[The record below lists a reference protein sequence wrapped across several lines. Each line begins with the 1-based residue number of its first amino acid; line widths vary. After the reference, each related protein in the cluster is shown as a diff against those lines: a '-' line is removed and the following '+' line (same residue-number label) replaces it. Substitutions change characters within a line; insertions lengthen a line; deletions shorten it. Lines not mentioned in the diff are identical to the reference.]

1 MSENNTERNQT
12 ADISGQDNPQTNA
25 ESLEL
30 MSPEQIAD
38 LQKQAADLQ
47 KQAKELYDGF
57 KTESEDVKDQFGLL
71 VLQLKK
77 IREIIRKQNNLD
89 AAYGT
94 WFADL
99 IRQAT
104 PSGSYDKNAALDND
118 MLINLTRELSQ
129 QNFSC
134 AKERQELEAVKREI
148 AEKQR
153 ELNTLDDRIK
163 EEYDRKKQE
172 KEAELAGFDRQIQG
186 KQQELDALNREIGNK
201 QTAIRTYE
209 AASGEDFEG
218 YAIPSGAKSGHIYL
232 CGSYAS
238 VDVTATPQVMRNVL
252 TGIDPEADQDENM
265 FRYMGQPQIVIR
277 KLPDGRV
284 MAKSQTAKRPNK
296 VDGKPLSCE
305 AETELRQGAVI
316 EMTDGKGNTR
326 TVKVYIAV

>member
-12 ADISGQDNPQTNA
+12 ADIPGQDNPQTNA
-25 ESLEL
+25 EDLVL

-38 LQKQAADLQ
+38 LQKQA
-47 KQAKELYDGF
+47 KEIYDGF
-57 KTESEDVKDQFGLL
+57 KPESEDVKDQFDLL

-153 ELNTLDDRIK
+153 ELNALDDRIK
-163 EEYDRKKQE
+163 EEYDRKKQD

-201 QTAIRTYE
+201 QTAIKTYE

-218 YAIPSGAKSGHIYL
+218 YAVPNGAKSGHIYL

-238 VDVTATPQVMRNVL
+238 VDITATPQVMRNVL
-252 TGIDPEADQDENM
+252 TGIDPESDQDENM
-265 FRYMGQPQIVIR
+265 FRHMGQPQIVIR

-296 VDGKPLSCE
+296 VDGKQLSCE

>member
-134 AKERQELEAVKREI
+134 AQERQDLEAIRREI
-148 AEKQR
+148 EEKR
-153 ELNTLDDRIK
+153 KELDALDSRLK
-163 EEYDRKKQE
+163 EEYDRKKQD

-218 YAIPSGAKSGHIYL
+218 YAIPDGAKSGHIYL

>member
-47 KQAKELYDGF
+47 KQAKDLYDRF

-134 AKERQELEAVKREI
+134 AQERQDLEAIRREI
-148 AEKQR
+148 EEKR
-153 ELNTLDDRIK
+153 KELDALDSRLK

-172 KEAELAGFDRQIQG
+172 KEAELAGLDSRIQE
-186 KQQELDALNREIGNK
+186 KRQELDALNREIGNK

-218 YAIPSGAKSGHIYL
+218 YAIPDGAKSGHIYL

>member
-1 MSENNTERNQT
+1 MSDEKTGMNQA
-12 ADISGQDNPQTNA
+12 ADLSGQDNPQTNA
-25 ESLEL
+25 EDLAL

-38 LQKQAADLQ
+38 LQKQA
-47 KQAKELYDGF
+47 KELYDGI
-57 KTESEDVKDQFGLL
+57 KNVSDDVNGQFELL

-77 IREIIRKQNNLD
+77 IRGIIQKQNNLD

-104 PSGSYDKNAALDND
+104 PATSYDKNAALDND

-134 AKERQELEAVKREI
+134 AKERQELEAIKREI
-148 AEKQR
+148 AEKR
-153 ELNTLDDRIK
+153 KELDALDDRIK
-163 EEYDRKKQE
+163 DEYDRKRQE
-172 KEAELAGFDRQIQG
+172 KEAELAGFDSRIQE
-186 KQQELDALNREIGNK
+186 KQRELDSLNQEIRNAQIVIK
-201 QTAIRTYE
+201 TYE

-218 YAIPSGAKSGHIYL
+218 FAIPDGAKSGHIYL

-238 VDVTATPQVMRNVL
+238 VDVTATPQIMRNVL
-252 TGIDPEADQDENM
+252 TGIDPEAAPDENL
-265 FRYMGQPQIVIR
+265 FRHMGQPQIVIR

-296 VDGKPLSCE
+296 VDGKQLSCE
-305 AETELRQGAVI
+305 AETELRQGALI

>member
-1 MSENNTERNQT
+1 MSENNTERNQA

-25 ESLEL
+25 EGLEL

-38 LQKQAADLQ
+38 LQKQAKD
-47 KQAKELYDGF
+47 LYDGF

-134 AKERQELEAVKREI
+134 AQERQDLEAIRREI
-148 AEKQR
+148 EGKR
-153 ELNTLDDRIK
+153 KELDALDGRLK

-172 KEAELAGFDRQIQG
+172 KEAELAGFDSRIQG

-201 QTAIRTYE
+201 QTAIKTYE

-218 YAIPSGAKSGHIYL
+218 YAVPNGAKSGHIYL

-238 VDVTATPQVMRNVL
+238 VDITATPQVMRNVL
-252 TGIDPEADQDENM
+252 TGIDPESDQDENM
-265 FRYMGQPQIVIR
+265 FRHMGQPQIVIR

-296 VDGKPLSCE
+296 VDGKQLSCE

>member
-1 MSENNTERNQT
+1 MSENNTERNQ
-12 ADISGQDNPQTNA
+12 AANIAGQDIPQTNA
-25 ESLEL
+25 EDLVL

-38 LQKQAADLQ
+38 LQKQAKD
-47 KQAKELYDGF
+47 LYDGF
-57 KTESEDVKDQFGLL
+57 KNESEDVKGQFDLL
-71 VLQLKK
+71 VLQLKR
-77 IREIIRKQNNLD
+77 IREIVRKQNNLD

-99 IRQAT
+99 MRQAA
-104 PSGSYDKNAALDND
+104 PSGSYDRNAALDND

-134 AKERQELEAVKREI
+134 AQERQDLEAVRREI

-153 ELNTLDDRIK
+153 ELDALDDRIK

-172 KEAELAGFDRQIQG
+172 KEAELAGFDRQLRE
-186 KQQELDALNREIGNK
+186 KQQELEALNREIGNK
-201 QTAIRTYE
+201 QTAIKTYE

-218 YAIPSGAKSGHIYL
+218 YAIPDGAKSGHIYL

-284 MAKSQTAKRPNK
+284 MAKSQTSKRPNK

-305 AETELRQGAVI
+305 AETELRQGAVV